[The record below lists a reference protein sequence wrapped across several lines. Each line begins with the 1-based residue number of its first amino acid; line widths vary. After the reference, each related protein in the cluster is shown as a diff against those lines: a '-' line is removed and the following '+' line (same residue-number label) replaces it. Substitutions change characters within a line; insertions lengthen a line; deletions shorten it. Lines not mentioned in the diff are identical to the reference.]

1 MPINERP
8 AVDAGRRCRL
18 QLDSIGP
25 APLIRALGRLHR
37 WEQSDANPV
46 KLYMKRQLVLLAVI
60 VVTVASTGNAWADY
74 SIGEFRGCLATATH
88 VVDATV
94 TAITKERHARLE
106 VHRHIKGTNAPAV
119 LTGTA
124 LSCTHEPP
132 GAFGM
137 QAGKR
142 YIIML
147 RDARLYEETTFFE
160 VTKREDGSA
169 GCRLSDFHKR
179 WFGVS
184 SAWVSLEEMTKLMT
198 PQKQ

>member
-1 MPINERP
+1 
-8 AVDAGRRCRL
+8 
-18 QLDSIGP
+18 
-25 APLIRALGRLHR
+25 
-37 WEQSDANPV
+37 
-46 KLYMKRQLVLLAVI
+46 MKTQLVLLVAA
-60 VVTVASTGNAWADY
+60 VVTVASVVSASADY
-74 SIGEFRGCLATATH
+74 AIGEFRACLATTTH

-94 TAITKERHARLE
+94 TAITKEGHARLD
-106 VHRHIKGTNAPAV
+106 VHRHLKGTNAPTV

-160 VTKREDGSA
+160 VTKREDGSV

-198 PQKQ
+198 PQEHK